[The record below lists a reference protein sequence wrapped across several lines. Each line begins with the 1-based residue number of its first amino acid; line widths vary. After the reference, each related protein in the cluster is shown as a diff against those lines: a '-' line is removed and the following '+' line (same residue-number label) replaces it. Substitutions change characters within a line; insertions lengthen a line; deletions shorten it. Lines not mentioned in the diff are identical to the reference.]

1 MIMYQSLQGINAT
14 YLSQTLHT
22 LTSMMTILPLDLHGQ
37 KTAGSS
43 GSKGWN
49 S

>member
-14 YLSQTLHT
+14 YLSQRLHT
-22 LTSMMTILPLDLHGQ
+22 LKSTTTILPSDLRGQ